1 MKVKQMIM
9 IGRLNFI
16 IRGQV
21 KRTVFGKTQSYKFIF
36 AAMHIEK
43 SLFLLIV
50 VLYFSCTTTAPV
62 HTVSRP
68 NNYQESF
75 WKELNTLCGK
85 AFEGTVINAP
95 ANDTVF
101 KNQRLIMH
109 VRSCGENVIRIPFMV
124 GSDRSR
130 TWVFTRS
137 GSGIGLK
144 HDHRHE
150 DGKEDSITQYGG
162 QTSNSGSSTLQVFPA
177 DQHTVNILPAAVT
190 NVWWV
195 EVVPGKYFTYNL
207 RRANT
212 DRLFTIRFDLSKT
225 VNEPAAP

>member
-1 MKVKQMIM
+1 MKIQ
-9 IGRLNFI
+9 
-16 IRGQV
+16 
-21 KRTVFGKTQSYKFIF
+21 
-36 AAMHIEK
+36 K
-43 SLFLLIV
+43 SLLLIIV
-50 VLYFSCTTTAPV
+50 VLYVSCRTVPPV
-62 HTVSRP
+62 KSIP
-68 NNYQESF
+68 IANNYQEIF
-75 WKELNTLCGK
+75 WKELSTLCGK

-101 KNQRLIMH
+101 KNQRLVMH
-109 VRSCGENVIRIPFMV
+109 VRSCGQNVIRIPLMV

-137 GSGIGLK
+137 ASNISLK

-162 QTSNSGSSTLQVFPA
+162 QTSNSGSSKLQVFPA

-190 NVWWV
+190 NIWWV
-195 EVVPGKYFTYNL
+195 EVVPGKYFSYNL

-212 DRLFTIRFDLSKT
+212 DRLFTIRFDLTKT
-225 VNEPAAP
+225 VNEPAASWGWKD